1 MDLELFAQVA
11 RNNANNAAF
20 QAGFKI
26 GFVIGI
32 ILVILICG
40 GIPIAVGLSRRR
52 PFIGIIG
59 GVVSVCAGLLFF
71 GCLTGLP
78 TALVFVAIILAL
90 GEPGQKKRR
99 RKTYDDDYDYD
110 FRDDDDYDRPRKKR
124 RRRDDYYDDED
135 DYDRPRPR
143 GFR

>member
-32 ILVILICG
+32 ILVVLICG

-52 PFIGIIG
+52 PVLGIIG
-59 GVVSVCAGLLFF
+59 GVASVCAGLLFF

-99 RKTYDDDYDYD
+99 RKTYDDYDYD
-110 FRDDDDYDRPRKKR
+110 FRDDDDDYDRPRKK

-135 DYDRPRPR
+135 DYDRPRSR
-143 GFR
+143 DIR